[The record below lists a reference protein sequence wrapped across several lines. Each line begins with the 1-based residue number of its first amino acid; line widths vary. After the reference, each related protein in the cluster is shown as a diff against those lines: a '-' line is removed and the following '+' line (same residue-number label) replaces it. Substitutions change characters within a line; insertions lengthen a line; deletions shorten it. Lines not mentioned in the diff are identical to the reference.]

1 MFFNQPI
8 NNFTQQKQLL
18 KVHNDV
24 IIILNFIYTLFSLFG
39 GCAYY
44 YKNNFVRFLGVKIK
58 NKLLKTNYGVF
69 ILNFFIYV
77 IMLCVD
83 F

>member
-8 NNFTQQKQLL
+8 HNFTQQKLLL

-44 YKNNFVRFLGVKIK
+44 YKNNFVRFFGVKK
-58 NKLLKTNYGVF
+58 NN
-69 ILNFFIYV
+69 
-77 IMLCVD
+77 
-83 F
+83 